1 MVPGL
6 VTVFLLNI
14 VAVWNNYFLPLIIFT
29 RSSAYPLTVGLA
41 LLAQG
46 AGTGSKG
53 GLVPVLIAGG
63 LVTVIPVILLFV
75 LLQRYFRADLLTE
88 GAPPD
93 EAAKP
98 RQASPD
104 EQPGQQPRQ
113 AKPRKA

>member
-75 LLQRYFRADLLTE
+75 LLQRYFRADLLRGSAT
-88 GAPPD
+88 G
-93 EAAKP
+93 
-98 RQASPD
+98 
-104 EQPGQQPRQ
+104 
-113 AKPRKA
+113 

>member
-53 GLVPVLIAGG
+53 GLAPVLIAGG
-63 LVTVIPVILLFV
+63 LVTVVPVILLFV
-75 LLQRYFRADLLTE
+75 LLQRYFRADLLRGSTT
-88 GAPPD
+88 G
-93 EAAKP
+93 
-98 RQASPD
+98 
-104 EQPGQQPRQ
+104 
-113 AKPRKA
+113 